1 MPPPGPPF
9 DPTPF
14 LEMLGNLKNGL
25 DVKIVKGL
33 ELVSD
38 KMKPELTVQSC
49 QYLVSSI
56 RQLMEKTWQSR
67 PTGEIQDLV
76 TKNFEE
82 LKNAILAIS
91 QKKEQP
97 VVNVM
102 NQVEVSLLND
112 SLKSGF
118 TYLYEILKLGHQKKS
133 QEI

>member
-49 QYLVSSI
+49 
-56 RQLMEKTWQSR
+56 
-67 PTGEIQDLV
+67 
-76 TKNFEE
+76 
-82 LKNAILAIS
+82 
-91 QKKEQP
+91 
-97 VVNVM
+97 
-102 NQVEVSLLND
+102 
-112 SLKSGF
+112 
-118 TYLYEILKLGHQKKS
+118 
-133 QEI
+133 